1 MVNSVN
7 KEQKVKWT
15 LQEMMSTQSFL
26 WRGRLVK
33 RSSMG

>member
-7 KEQKVKWT
+7 KEQKVNWT
-15 LQEMMSTQSFL
+15 LQEMMSTQSF
-26 WRGRLVK
+26 GRLVK